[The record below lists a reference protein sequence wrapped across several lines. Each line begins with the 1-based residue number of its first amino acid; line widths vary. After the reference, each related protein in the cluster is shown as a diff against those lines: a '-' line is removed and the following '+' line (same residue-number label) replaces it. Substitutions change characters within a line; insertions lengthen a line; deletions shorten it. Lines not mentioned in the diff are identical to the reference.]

1 MAGDPRTSA
10 HKWDRK
16 YLDAHGLLY
25 GNKASDYLAFCIDKY
40 QIQVGKAF
48 LPGDGEGRHARYLA
62 RLGFYVVACDISQ
75 VAVAKARAQSK
86 HEQLVLGHVVAHG
99 QQPPLVSNS
108 MDLVAVMYVHV
119 PPEERRSILR
129 AAADLLKQGGRLIIE
144 GFHPDQVTRLGKG
157 PGREELAY
165 DPEILCMEQTHL
177 RMIDA
182 QVRQKELNDGP
193 GHQGEAYLTSMFFA
207 KEF

>member
-40 QIQVGKAF
+40 QIQAGKAF

>member
-1 MAGDPRTSA
+1 
-10 HKWDRK
+10 
-16 YLDAHGLLY
+16 
-25 GNKASDYLAFCIDKY
+25 
-40 QIQVGKAF
+40 
-48 LPGDGEGRHARYLA
+48 
-62 RLGFYVVACDISQ
+62 
-75 VAVAKARAQSK
+75 
-86 HEQLVLGHVVAHG
+86 VLGHVVAHG

-119 PPEERRSILR
+119 PPEERRLILR

-177 RMIDA
+177 HMIDA